1 MKSKFNVNYKHITL
15 IFILI
20 LNVFILGLNLYLR
33 YEIHLQSKQVASN
46 DVQTSKVIAQDDG
59 NDTQVILPDEND
71 ETQDDLIEYKIEE
84 AEKKWRQELNYSR
97 RDFYGEWMV
106 TELLKRDR
114 WDSRTSWYEENI
126 LGKKTIEFG
135 RKDIKQNGRV
145 IGMNP
150 FYEIQILNNPQE
162 YLPIPMEVK
171 GNYIVKVS
179 VEADY
184 IVHQSPV
191 IYIFYLIDADTLLGE
206 NGVGSYLKLERVSH
220 EPGYV
225 EKWPEGI

>member
-1 MKSKFNVNYKHITL
+1 MMKNKFNTSYKHMVL
-15 IFILI
+15 FFILI
-20 LNVFILGLNLYLR
+20 INVLILVLNLYLR
-33 YEIHLQSKQVASN
+33 YEMSLQSKQVASN
-46 DVQTSKVIAQDDG
+46 DVQTSEAIVQGDLNNTEVMSPKEKDEMQDY
-59 NDTQVILPDEND
+59 
-71 ETQDDLIEYKIEE
+71 LIEYKIEE
-84 AEKKWRQELNYSR
+84 AEKQWRQELNYSR

-162 YLPIPMEVK
+162 YLPVSMEVK
-171 GNYIVKVS
+171 GNYIVEVR
-179 VEADY
+179 VEAY
-184 IVHQSPV
+184 KP
-191 IYIFYLIDADTLLGE
+191 LL
-206 NGVGSYLKLERVSH
+206 
-220 EPGYV
+220 P
-225 EKWPEGI
+225 